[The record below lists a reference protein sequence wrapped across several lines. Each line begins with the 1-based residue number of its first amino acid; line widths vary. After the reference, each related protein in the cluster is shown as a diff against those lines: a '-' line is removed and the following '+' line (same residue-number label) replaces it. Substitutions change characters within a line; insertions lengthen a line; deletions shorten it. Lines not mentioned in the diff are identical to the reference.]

1 MVVGSR
7 RYGAS
12 LFLPLVPLLTCHR
25 SIDLNY
31 QDPRPESVR
40 KAEEAHRDTLR
51 ADREHLEREWE
62 ETKRLAQ
69 EAEEAEPSKPKELLE
84 AERKEKTFSEGEE
97 GDAVQPNWDESPIEV
112 SRLLEEAGRP
122 LTVLCRRSGGAII
135 RCLRTLRTQSITLGE
150 CCLLE
155 RLNHD

>member
-1 MVVGSR
+1 
-7 RYGAS
+7 
-12 LFLPLVPLLTCHR
+12 LLLLPFVPLLTCYR

-62 ETKRLAQ
+62 ESKRLAQ
-69 EAEEAEPSKPKELLE
+69 EAEEVEPSKPRELLE

-112 SRLLEEAGRP
+112 SRLVKIAERP
-122 LTVLCRRSGGAII
+122 LTILYRRSGGAIT
-135 RCLRTLRTQSITLGE
+135 RCSRISKTPSITLGE

-155 RLNHD
+155 WLNHD